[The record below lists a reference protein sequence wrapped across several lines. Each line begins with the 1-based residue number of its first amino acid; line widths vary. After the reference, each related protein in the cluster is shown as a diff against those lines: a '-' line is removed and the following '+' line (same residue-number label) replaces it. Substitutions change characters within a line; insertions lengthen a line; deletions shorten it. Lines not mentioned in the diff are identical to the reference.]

1 MAYPEKKEINLFGD
15 KSIREEAYRKKILQL
30 EQEIARIE
38 VLAKEQDESIPI
50 APSKQPKNLNNLYYE
65 SLMSFDVRLK
75 KEQEFFEKRATEI
88 TERLDLKVQRSI
100 IDIENVYRKKI
111 RKLFFSGFLFIAIF
125 ISIAIYLNTQI
136 LPYKTQIRHAAGSEN
151 RISYIMDALS
161 SQTKYHHQYEVG
173 GISIIDDK
181 YIVYIRLNN
190 APISTWYLRDM
201 AQEAVKVFNRFS
213 GYAAA
218 EISISHNDK
227 LYAKASL
234 PGASNA
240 PYIRYFY

>member
-1 MAYPEKKEINLFGD
+1 MAHPERKEINLFGD

-30 EQEIARIE
+30 EQEIAKIE
-38 VLAKEQDESIPI
+38 VLAKEQDDSIPI
-50 APSKQPKNLNNLYYE
+50 APSRHPKNLNNLYYE

-75 KEQEFFEKRATEI
+75 KEQEFFERRATEI
-88 TERLDLKVQRSI
+88 TERLDLKVQRLI

-111 RKLFFSGFLFIAIF
+111 RKLFFSGFIFIAIF
-125 ISIAIYLNTQI
+125 IVTAIYIYPQI
-136 LPYKTQIRHAAGSEN
+136 LPQKIQIRRAADTRN
-151 RISYIMDALS
+151 RIPYILDALS

-173 GISIIDDK
+173 GVSIIDDK

-201 AQEAVKVFNRFS
+201 VQEAVKVFNRFS

-218 EISISHNDK
+218 EISISYNDK

-234 PGASNA
+234 PGASNT

>member
-1 MAYPEKKEINLFGD
+1 MGHPEKKEINLFGD

-38 VLAKEQDESIPI
+38 VLAKEQDESTPI
-50 APSKQPKNLNNLYYE
+50 APPRHPKNLNNLYYE
-65 SLMSFDVRLK
+65 SLMSFDARLK
-75 KEQEFFEKRATEI
+75 KEQEFFEKRGTEI
-88 TERLDLKVQRSI
+88 TERLDLKVQRLI

-111 RKLFFSGFLFIAIF
+111 RKLFFYGFVFAAMFITA
-125 ISIAIYLNTQI
+125 AIYLNPRI
-136 LPYKTQIRHAAGSEN
+136 LPYKTQIRHAADSAN

-173 GISIIDDK
+173 NISINDNI
-181 YIVYIRLNN
+181 YIVSIRLNN
-190 APISTWYLRDM
+190 VPVSSWHLRDT
-201 AQEAVKVFNRFS
+201 AQEVVKAFSRFS
-213 GYAAA
+213 GYVPA
-218 EISISHNDK
+218 EISFSHNNK

-234 PGASNA
+234 SGVSSK